1 MRDIRTCPACF
12 KKMTPI
18 FIEEEE
24 IGITDGFPYKTG
36 RYRKACSH
44 LECKHCGYIAHTGIE
59 ALNGPWIDPRVVE
72 RK

>member
-12 KKMTPI
+12 KDMTPI
-18 FIEEEE
+18 MVKEEE
-24 IGITDGFPYKTG
+24 IGTTQGFPYKTG
-36 RYRKACSH
+36 RYRKACSR

-59 ALNGPWIDPRVVE
+59 IFNGPWIDPRISE